1 MKTPITN
8 IKPSIEQIENFCQ
21 RWHITELSLFGSVL
35 RDDFRV
41 DSDIDILVTFD
52 PQFQRG
58 LTETLQIK
66 EELQNLFDRKI
77 DLIVKAAIERSANW
91 LRRQNILESAQ
102 VIYAK
107 RY

>member
-8 IKPSIEQIENFCQ
+8 IKPSPEQIENFCQ
-21 RWHITELSLFGSVL
+21 RWHITE
-35 RDDFRV
+35 
-41 DSDIDILVTFD
+41 LVTFD